1 MIKTLLTCLV
11 LVLSA
16 QLFGQEL
23 SYKNIDWEES
33 PKWESLDTAY
43 VEEQEVGLTY
53 KRIVEFAYSE
63 EYDNRLVEYFTLH
76 RKVRVISDDA
86 VQGNNKVYI
95 GMRDVLDLVEAK
107 ARVITP
113 DGEIIT
119 FDESNMNDSEGEDG
133 SVVYKYFA
141 IDGAVNGSDIE
152 YTYTVMR
159 VPSYEGDRLTF
170 QSENIRTNVDFTLCS
185 PSNLLFDFK
194 SYNNFPDMILD
205 TLEKD
210 KNLYY
215 AKVDSIG
222 SMVDENY
229 SAYRKNLMYLVY
241 KLDEN
246 TGTRTSNIV
255 TFGEVSQNIYSF
267 YYSEPEKKDL
277 KALKK
282 LIGET
287 GAFKEEDDEKKIRLV
302 ESYIKSN
309 IGLIDGVPT
318 KGFNE
323 LISDGYTS
331 ARGITYLTIQAMK
344 MLEIKHEIVLTC
356 NRYDDNFDENF
367 EHYDV
372 LENLFLY
379 FPKQKLYMAPDE
391 ELFRLGLIPD
401 EWTGQDGLFI
411 KEISVGDMH
420 TGLGKVKHISGLDA
434 DLTHDYMDITV
445 DFSDITQPEIEFE
458 RDLLGYSNVYFQSV
472 YNLIEEEGQKELD
485 ESLIM
490 FADENGEVIEYTVS
504 GIDEADFGVNPMI
517 YKGKMKTTSIMEKA
531 GNRFLF
537 KVGELIGPQMEMYQ
551 EEERVTDIE
560 HSHNMEYKRV
570 IRFVIP
576 DGFELSGL
584 EALVINEEYPV
595 NKPTIRFK
603 SSYTIIDGVV
613 EITVIERYDEILFE
627 KEEIN
632 DFRRIINAAAN
643 FNKIVLFLVKK

>member
-1 MIKTLLTCLV
+1 MLKTFLTCLTIV
-11 LVLSA
+11 YSA
-16 QLFGQEL
+16 HLFGQEL
-23 SYKNIDWEES
+23 SYNDVVWEES
-33 PKWESLDTAY
+33 PVWESLDSAY
-43 VEEQEVGLTY
+43 SEEQEVGLIY

-63 EYDNRLVEYFTLH
+63 EYDNRLVEYFTIH
-76 RKVRVISDDA
+76 RKVRVVSDDA
-86 VQGNNKVYI
+86 VQANNKVYI

-159 VPSYEGDRLTF
+159 VPSYEGDRMTF

-194 SYNNFPDMILD
+194 SYNNFPEMILD
-205 TLEKD
+205 TLEED

-215 AKVDSIG
+215 AKIDSIG
-222 SMVDENY
+222 AMVDENY

-255 TFGEVSQNIYSF
+255 TFGEVSQNIYNF

-282 LIGET
+282 LITES
-287 GAFKEEDDEKKIRLV
+287 GAFKEENSEKQIRLV
-302 ESYIKSN
+302 ESYIKTN

-318 KGFNE
+318 KGFSE

-331 ARGITYLTIQAMK
+331 ARGMTYITIQAMK
-344 MLEIKHEIVLTC
+344 MLDIKHEIVLTC
-356 NRYDDNFDENF
+356 NRYDDLFDKDF

-379 FPKQKLYMAPDE
+379 FPKQKLYLAPDE

-401 EWTGQDGLFI
+401 DWTGQNGLFI
-411 KEISVGDMH
+411 KEISAGDMH
-420 TGLGKVKHISGLDA
+420 TGLGKVKYIKGLDA
-434 DLTHDYMDITV
+434 DLTHDYMDVTV
-445 DFSDITQPEIEFE
+445 DFSDITQPEIDFE
-458 RDLLGYSNVYFQSV
+458 RELLGYSNVYFQSV

-490 FADENGEVIEYTVS
+490 FADENGEVIEYTVT
-504 GIDEADFGVNPMI
+504 GTDEADFGVNPMI

-531 GNRFLF
+531 GNRYLF

-551 EEERVTDIE
+551 DEERVTDIE
-560 HSHNMEYKRV
+560 HRHNMEYKRV
-570 IRFVIP
+570 IRFEIP
-576 DGFELSGL
+576 EGFELSGL
-584 EALVINEEYPV
+584 EALEINETYPID
-595 NKPTIRFK
+595 NPTIRFV
-603 SSYTIIDGVV
+603 SSYTTKGNMV

-627 KEEIN
+627 KEEIT